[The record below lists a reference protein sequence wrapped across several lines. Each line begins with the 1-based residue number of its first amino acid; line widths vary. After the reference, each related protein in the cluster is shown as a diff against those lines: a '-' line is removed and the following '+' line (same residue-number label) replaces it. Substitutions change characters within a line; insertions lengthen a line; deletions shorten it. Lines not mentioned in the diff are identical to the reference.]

1 MYEGTWETI
10 NGIEK
15 GTLTKAQLKGIKE
28 NFEGILSAEF
38 VNEYAS
44 WGLKGGYAS
53 GGLKMIGADKLL
65 TFSGAEETM
74 RRWTAVHGAVLAKKL
89 GMIPQEVI
97 DDPMAFGYAS
107 EYLHPG
113 ALKMAR
119 ILNNVTMFGLSP
131 QFLPPMF
138 RGAIGQLLF
147 KFKPYQWHQGRRE
160 AFTGLNLWDSLSG
173 LEKSEQ
179 LRQIIMLGLPPLFG
193 EKPIPGIGYQGRK
206 IISEPHEK
214 MRRLIW
220 SRVLISLVM
229 TPSIYIPGI
238 TALQR
243 FVRRSFRGSAYG
255 VGERAMERGGE
266 SVIMSSLMNL
276 IGLIAVGVGYT
287 DDEEEKD
294 EVYENTFRWFLPFYL
309 NLAIETARGKPEN
322 ALRAYSQS
330 LYRAL
335 DAGKDALQWVGIMD
349 EDAPD

>member
-1 MYEGTWETI
+1 
-10 NGIEK
+10 
-15 GTLTKAQLKGIKE
+15 
-28 NFEGILSAEF
+28 
-38 VNEYAS
+38 
-44 WGLKGGYAS
+44 
-53 GGLKMIGADKLL
+53 MIGADKLL

-107 EYLHPG
+107 EYLHPN

-131 QFLPPMF
+131 QFLPQMF
-138 RGAIGQLLF
+138 RGGTGTLLF

-160 AFTGLNLWDSLSG
+160 AFTILNAWDSLSG
-173 LEKSEQ
+173 MKKREY
-179 LRQIIMLGLPPLFG
+179 LRQFILLGIPPLFG
-193 EKPIPGIGYQGRK
+193 EKSMPGIGYQGRK
-206 IISEPHEK
+206 IVSEPHEK
-214 MRRLIW
+214 MRRFVW
-220 SRVLISLVM
+220 SRVLISLLF
-229 TPSIYIPGI
+229 TPSIMFPGI

-243 FVRRSFRGSAYG
+243 LIRKQFRGSAYG
-255 VGERAMERGGE
+255 VGQKAIERGGT
-266 SVIMSSLMNL
+266 SVLMDGVLQL
-276 IGLIAVGVGYT
+276 ISLIAIGVRYT

-294 EVYENTFRWFLPFYL
+294 DVYEESARWFLPFYL

-330 LYRAL
+330 FYRSLEAL
-335 DAGKDALQWVGIMD
+335 KWGAQKIGIMD